1 MNNYQPPHWQL
12 DAVKSMKRTF
22 FPSGLSEA
30 RIFLKGGKSIDF
42 AGVYW
47 KIRGFW
53 TTNKQNWL
61 KREKK
66 HFGSETELKYYRQF
80 T

>member
-47 KIRGFW
+47 KFEVFELR
-53 TTNKQNWL
+53 TNKIDWH
-61 KREKK
+61 EKK
-66 HFGSETELKYYRQF
+66 NILGVRQS
-80 T
+80 